1 MMIPT
6 YSLAT
11 AAEGTEGSS
20 LLDAELTAVI
30 LLTTAA
36 GVAIL
41 ARRIRVP
48 FTVSLVVVGLVF
60 AFTPSFVDLQVSPE
74 FILGLL
80 VPPLIFEATL
90 NLPWPKLKAD
100 LGIVLAMA
108 IGGTML
114 GTFIVAG
121 IVRPVVDIPWLAAI
135 AFGALISATDP
146 VAVVAFFK
154 TLGVEKRLN
163 VLVEGESLFND
174 AVAIVV
180 FTLAVNAATDGTS
193 LSFGPA
199 FGEFLL
205 VGLGGLAVGIV
216 LGYIVSAIVLA
227 NVDDHLIE
235 TSVTLAL
242 AYGSYLVAESFGTL
256 FNVGD
261 FHFSGI
267 LAVVAA
273 GLMVG
278 HVGLK
283 NTSPTTRLTLENFW
297 EFLTFLVNSF
307 VFLLLGIEIDLTEI
321 GVELGA
327 VAVAIAAILFSRLL
341 IVHVFAAVHAK
352 IKPERAIPVSWRH
365 VSWWGGLRGAIS
377 LALALS
383 LGSAFDSDVID
394 TIQIMTFGVVLFTL
408 LGQGTTIAALIRR
421 LGLSGKDATVVEQQR
436 RQAVLHSKQAGK
448 AELRRLERDGLVF
461 PDMADALVANYDAEI
476 DRSSNGLARHVRRH
490 PELEMSILVQT
501 RRSALA
507 AEKRSLVDLARRG
520 IIDIEVSEHLAV
532 DLNRRS
538 VALDLLE
545 ARWESDPLVDVG
557 FDDPEDT
564 DG

>member
-1 MMIPT
+1 LLPT
-6 YSLAT
+6 LLAT
-11 AAEGTEGSS
+11 AAEGGSDGTS
-20 LLDAELTAVI
+20 LLDVELSAVI

-41 ARRIRVP
+41 SRRIRVP
-48 FTVSLVVVGLVF
+48 FTVSLVIVGLVF
-60 AFTPSFVDLQVSPE
+60 AFTPSFVDLNVSPE

-180 FTLAVNAATDGTS
+180 FSLAVGAAADGTS
-193 LSFGPA
+193 LSLGPA
-199 FGEFLL
+199 IGEFLL

-216 LGYIVSAIVLA
+216 LGYVVSAIVLA
-227 NVDDHLIE
+227 KVDDHLIE
-235 TSVTLAL
+235 TAVTLAL
-242 AYGSYLVAESFGTL
+242 AYGSYLVAESFGTI
-256 FNVGD
+256 FNVGE

-297 EFLTFLVNSF
+297 EFLAFLVNSF

-327 VAVAIAAILFSRLL
+327 VAVAIGSILISRLL
-341 IVHVFAAVHAK
+341 IVHSFAAVYSRLR
-352 IKPERAIPVSWRH
+352 PERAIPVSWRH

-383 LGSAFDSDVID
+383 FGTAFDPEVIA

-408 LGQGTTIAALIRR
+408 LGQGTTIAALIRK
-421 LGLSGKDATVVEQQR
+421 LGLAGKDANITEQQR
-436 RQAVLHSKQAGK
+436 RQATLHSKQAGRD
-448 AELRRLERDGLVF
+448 ELRRLERDGLVF
-461 PDMADALVANYDAEI
+461 PEMADALVAHYTADI
-476 DRSSNGLARHVRRH
+476 DKASGGLARYVQRH
-490 PELEMSILVQT
+490 PELELSILLQT

-507 AEKRSLVDLARRG
+507 AEKRSLLDLSRRG
-520 IIDIEVSEHLAV
+520 VVDVQVAEHLAV
-532 DLNRRS
+532 ELDQRS
-538 VALDLLE
+538 IALELLE
-545 ARWESDPLVDVG
+545 ERWESEPSIDVG
-557 FDDPEDT
+557 SDPE
-564 DG
+564 GGFQS

>member
-1 MMIPT
+1 MLPT
-6 YSLAT
+6 LLAT
-11 AAEGTEGSS
+11 AAEGGSDGTS
-20 LLDAELTAVI
+20 LLDVELSAVI

-41 ARRIRVP
+41 SRRIRVP
-48 FTVSLVVVGLVF
+48 FTVSLVIVGLVF
-60 AFTPSFVDLQVSPE
+60 AFTPSFVDLNVSPE

-180 FTLAVNAATDGTS
+180 FSLAVGAAADGTS
-193 LSFGPA
+193 LSLGPA
-199 FGEFLL
+199 IGEFLL

-216 LGYIVSAIVLA
+216 LGYVVSAIVLA
-227 NVDDHLIE
+227 KVDDHLIE
-235 TSVTLAL
+235 TAVTLAL
-242 AYGSYLVAESFGTL
+242 AYGSYLVAESFGTI
-256 FNVGD
+256 FNVGE

-297 EFLTFLVNSF
+297 EFLAFLVNSF
-307 VFLLLGIEIDLTEI
+307 VFLLLGI
-321 GVELGA
+321 
-327 VAVAIAAILFSRLL
+327 AVAIGSILISRLL
-341 IVHVFAAVHAK
+341 IVHSFAAVYSRLR
-352 IKPERAIPVSWRH
+352 PERAIPVSWRH

-383 LGSAFDSDVID
+383 FGTAFDPEVIA

-408 LGQGTTIAALIRR
+408 LGQGTTIAALIRK
-421 LGLSGKDATVVEQQR
+421 LGLAGKDANITEQQR
-436 RQAVLHSKQAGK
+436 RQATLHSKQAGRD
-448 AELRRLERDGLVF
+448 ELRRLERDGLVF
-461 PDMADALVANYDAEI
+461 PEMADALVAHYTADI
-476 DRSSNGLARHVRRH
+476 DKASGGLARYVQRH
-490 PELEMSILVQT
+490 PELELSILLQT

-507 AEKRSLVDLARRG
+507 AEKRSLLDLSRRG
-520 IIDIEVSEHLAV
+520 VVDVQVAEHLAV
-532 DLNRRS
+532 ELDQRS
-538 VALDLLE
+538 IALELLE
-545 ARWESDPLVDVG
+545 ERWESEPSIDVG
-557 FDDPEDT
+557 SDPE
-564 DG
+564 GGFQS